1 MLASTAGPRLKKRD
15 RLRPKLVPPRGILHR
30 RSDAPLTGYARYWPD
45 DDLAAFVEHLWTVEW
60 DVERLSIAEVLTHPS
75 VQLVVEL
82 GDSRVAGVYTTRFVR
97 RTEGKGRV
105 LGVKFRPG
113 GFRPFFDRPVSDLQ
127 DRALPLADVFGAAAD
142 GLEPRVLAHAGHA
155 EAFAV
160 IQEFLRRRRP
170 RPDPIVELLGRIAE
184 RAATD
189 REIVRVEQLTRE
201 FGLGLRKLQRL
212 FDDYV
217 GVSPKWVI
225 QRYRLHE
232 AAERI
237 ARGGVEDFADLAL
250 ELGYADQA
258 HFIRDFKKLVGRSPA
273 EYARSL

>member
-1 MLASTAGPRLKKRD
+1 LKKRD
-15 RLRPKLVPPRGILHR
+15 RLLPKLVPPRGILHR
-30 RSDAPLTGYARYWPD
+30 RSTAPMTGYARYWPD
-45 DDLAAFVEHLWTVEW
+45 EDLAPFVEHLWTVEW
-60 DVERLSIAEVLTHPS
+60 DVVEPSVSEVLTHPS

-82 GDSRVAGVYTTRFVR
+82 GDSRVAGVYTTRYVR
-97 RTEGKGRV
+97 RNEDKGRV

-113 GFRPFFDRPVSDLQ
+113 GFRPFFDRPVSELQ
-127 DRALPLADVFGAAAD
+127 DRALPLAEVFGTAAAR
-142 GLEPRVLAHAGHA
+142 LESRALAHAGHA
-155 EAFAV
+155 DAFAV
-160 IQEFLRRRRP
+160 IQDFLRRRRP
-170 RPDPIVELLGRIAE
+170 RPDPTVELLGRIAE

-201 FGLGLRKLQRL
+201 FGLGPRKLQRL

-237 ARGGVEDFADLAL
+237 AAGRVADFADLAL

-258 HFIRDFKKLVGRSPA
+258 HFNRDFKKLVGRSPA